1 MLMALETDMPRVSR
15 TLSACSLTSGSIRAY
30 KFAVLFIS
38 INIHICPHK
47 CNTFFLISQKRIP
60 KSKEKAFWD
69 GEENLKTEHE
79 KMFEAD
85 GIKIKALIATK

>member
-38 INIHICPHK
+38 INIYICTHK
-47 CNTFFLISQKRIP
+47 CNTFLKFHQIKAKTLLFSRYEFINPLMNFSASATFAPFLISEMA
-60 KSKEKAFWD
+60 SESFA
-69 GEENLKTEHE
+69 
-79 KMFEAD
+79 
-85 GIKIKALIATK
+85 